1 MFLSTKEGLKPRYT
15 FPMDVLEGL
24 NDRQREAVTHGE
36 GPLLVLAGV
45 GTGKTTII
53 TRRIAFLISEGFVQ
67 RPNQLLVFTF
77 TERAAEEMLDRAFEW
92 VGYAALDA
100 WVSTYHSVCQRIL
113 QENAPLAG
121 LPHDFRVLDE
131 WDQKIFLLD
140 NLWRLPLRRFRPRA
154 VRNPLRFLQPLVS
167 LIQRAKDEGIT
178 PERYLSW
185 VEEEREK
192 GEQPEDVLELH
203 GELARIYAAYQRLLE
218 REGYVDFGDLILKTI
233 RLFEE
238 HPSLLLEYHR
248 RFPYV
253 LADEFQDTSPAEFRL
268 VELLGGHRNIT
279 VVGDDDQAI
288 YGFRG
293 VRWDNLR
300 NFLRRFP
307 EARLVVLEE
316 NYRSTQE
323 ILDRARRLILNN
335 RFRLEALAER
345 GEIPHR
351 ITKELRA
358 KKGEGPRP
366 RHFHFANV
374 VDEAEFLAEKVEE
387 LHREEGVPYGEFA
400 VLYRN
405 RYRPDPYLR
414 ALSERGIPWLLAG
427 RHGAGLFD
435 QEEIKV
441 LISFLRCIADPRDDQ
456 ALFHLLGSEIYRMP
470 GEDLAH
476 LLGLSQRWQRPLGE
490 ILVEAAAGK
499 VRLSPE
505 GARIAAEAVGHLS
518 RCRELSRGR
527 SAGQVL
533 YTYLADETGY
543 IERLS
548 RSQDRREG
556 RKLEHIADF
565 FEQVVR
571 RFEEISRHDRVPW
584 FVRYL
589 EELRGLG
596 YNPLVGEAEP
606 GAEAVQVLTFHQA
619 KGLEFRVVFLT
630 GLIEDFFPG
639 RPRRPALSLPPGLV
653 PEEVP
658 PEIAHLEEQRRLF
671 YVGMTRAKEHLFL
684 LSAEDYRLP
693 GEEPRKR
700 PAKVSRFV
708 VEALGPEGVAEEAA
722 GLPPLIRIDRHGRVS
737 PRPEPPVGEG
747 SPLVLSYR
755 QIDDYLTC
763 PLKYRYVHVLRVP
776 IVQHP
781 AVVLGHAVHRAI
793 QAYHLAKLQGR
804 SLSLE
809 ELLHVFR
816 NSWQAEGFLTA
827 RHEEEMVK
835 HGEECLRRFF
845 AFEEARGERPTM
857 VEQFFAFREG
867 NVRVIGYWD
876 RVDRLRDGALII
888 DYKTSLA
895 EPKDAARRARESLQL
910 AIYALAYERLV
921 GERPRWV
928 ELRFLTPEVV
938 IGRSRP
944 TDAMVS
950 RALRAIAEAEEGIR
964 ANAFDPKPSIHAC
977 RPCAY
982 RDICPHA
989 KPL

>member
-1 MFLSTKEGLKPRYT
+1 MEI
-15 FPMDVLEGL
+15 LEGL
-24 NDRQREAVTHGE
+24 NPRQREAVTHGE

-53 TRRIAFLISEGFVQ
+53 TRRIAFLIAEGFVQ

-121 LPHDFRVLDE
+121 LPHDFKVLDE

-140 NLWRLPLRRFRPRA
+140 HFWRLPLKKLRPRA
-154 VRNPLRFLQPLVS
+154 ARNPLRFLQPLVS
-167 LIQRAKDEGIT
+167 LIQRAKDEGIA
-178 PERYLSW
+178 PEDYLAW
-185 VEEEREK
+185 VERERGR
-192 GEQPEDVLELH
+192 GELPDDLLSLH
-203 GELARIYAAYQRLLE
+203 EELARAYAAYQRLLE
-218 REGYVDFGDLILKTI
+218 REGYVDFGDLILKTV
-233 RLFEE
+233 RLLEE
-238 HPSLLLEYHR
+238 NPSLLREYHR

-300 NFLRRFP
+300 TFLVRFP

-323 ILDRARRLILNN
+323 ILDRARRLIRHN

-345 GEIPHR
+345 GEIPYAV
-351 ITKELRA
+351 TKALRA
-358 KKGEGPRP
+358 SGPKRSGP
-366 RHFHFANV
+366 EPAHFHFASV
-374 VDEAEFLAEKVEE
+374 LDEAEFLANKIAE
-387 LHREEGVPYGEFA
+387 LHRGEGIPYGEFA

-441 LISFLRCIADPRDDQ
+441 LVSFLRCLADPKDDQ
-456 ALFHLLGSEIYRMP
+456 ALFHLLGSELYGMP
-470 GEDLAH
+470 GGDIST
-476 LLGLSQRWQRPLGE
+476 LLGLSQRWNRPLRE
-490 ILVEAAAGK
+490 ILEEAAAGK
-499 VRLSPE
+499 LLLSPRGRE
-505 GARIAAEAVGHLS
+505 IAAEAVKHLTA
-518 RCRELSRGR
+518 CGELAKGR
-527 SAGQVL
+527 PTGQVL
-533 YTYLADETGY
+533 YAYLSEHTGY

-548 RSQDRREG
+548 RSQDLSDG

-589 EELRGLG
+589 EELRAMG

-630 GLIEDFFPG
+630 GLVEDFFPG
-639 RPRRPALSLPPGLV
+639 RPRSPALSLPPGLV

-658 PEIAHLEEQRRLF
+658 REIAHLEEQRRLF

-684 LSAEDYRLP
+684 LSSEDYRLP
-693 GEEPRKR
+693 GEEPRRR

-708 VEALGPEGVAEEAA
+708 VEALGPEGISGVREE
-722 GLPPLIRIDRHGRVS
+722 LPPLLRISRTGR
-737 PRPEPPVGEG
+737 RPVRAEPGVREG
-747 SPLVLSYR
+747 APLVLSHR

-804 SLSLE
+804 TISLE
-809 ELLHVFR
+809 DLLVVFR
-816 NSWQAEGFLTA
+816 NSWQTAGFLSA
-827 RHEEEMVK
+827 RHEEELVR
-835 HGEECLRRFF
+835 HGEECLRRFY
-845 AFEEARGERPTM
+845 AFEEGSGERPAM
-857 VEQFFAFREG
+857 VEQFFAFPVG
-867 NVRVIGYWD
+867 DVRVIGYWD
-876 RVDRLRDGALII
+876 RVDRDEDGAVII
-888 DYKTSLA
+888 DYKTSQA
-895 EPKDAARRARESLQL
+895 ELRDAPRKARESLQL

-921 GERPRWV
+921 GERPVGV

-938 IGRSRP
+938 VGRARP
-944 TDAMVS
+944 TDRMLS
-950 RALRAIAEAEEGIR
+950 RAQGAIAEAAEGIR
-964 ANAFDPKPSIHAC
+964 AGVFDPKPSIHAC

>member
-1 MFLSTKEGLKPRYT
+1 MEILT
-15 FPMDVLEGL
+15 GL
-24 NDRQREAVTHGE
+24 NSKQREAVTHGE

-53 TRRIAFLISEGFVQ
+53 TRRVAFLISEGFVQ

-121 LPHDFRVLDE
+121 LPHDFKVLDE

-140 NLWRLPLRRFRPRA
+140 HFWRLPLRKLKPRA
-154 VRNPLRFLQPLVS
+154 TRNPLRFLQPIIF
-167 LIQRAKDEGIT
+167 LIQRAKDEGLS
-178 PERYLSW
+178 PEDYLAW
-185 VEEEREK
+185 VERK
-192 GEQPEDVLELH
+192 RGRGELPDDLISLH
-203 GELARIYAAYQRLLE
+203 EELARVYATYQGLLE
-218 REGYVDFGDLILKTI
+218 REGYVDFGDLILKAVK
-233 RLFEE
+233 LLEGN
-238 HPSLLLEYHR
+238 PSLLHEYHR

-300 NFLRRFP
+300 NFLTRFP

-323 ILDRARRLILNN
+323 ILDRARRLIRHNS
-335 RFRLEALAER
+335 FRLEALAER
-345 GEIPHR
+345 GEIPYGV
-351 ITKELRA
+351 TKVLQA
-358 KKGEGPRP
+358 SGPKKSGPEP
-366 RHFHFANV
+366 VHFHFTNV
-374 VDEAEFLAEKVEE
+374 LDEAEFLAEKIVE
-387 LHREEGVPYGEFA
+387 LRREESIPYGEFA

-414 ALSERGIPWLLAG
+414 ALSEREIPWLLAG
-427 RHGAGLFD
+427 RHGTGLFD

-441 LISFLRCIADPRDDQ
+441 LISFLRCLADPKDDQ
-456 ALFHLLGSEIYRMP
+456 SLFHLLGSELYEMP
-470 GEDLAH
+470 GEDISV
-476 LLGLSQRWQRPLGE
+476 LLGLSQRWNRPMREMLE
-490 ILVEAAAGK
+490 EAAAGK
-499 VRLSPE
+499 VLLSPE
-505 GARIAAEAVGHLS
+505 GRDVAARVREHL
-518 RCRELSRGR
+518 RACGELAKDRPT
-527 SAGQVL
+527 GQVL
-533 YTYLADETGY
+533 YAYLSEHTGY

-548 RSQDRREG
+548 RSQDLRDG

-584 FVRYL
+584 FVRYV
-589 EELRGLG
+589 EELRAMG

-606 GAEAVQVLTFHQA
+606 GVEAVQVLTFHQA

-639 RPRRPALSLPPGLV
+639 RPRSSALALPPGLV
-653 PEEVP
+653 PDEVP
-658 PEIAHLEEQRRLF
+658 REIAHLEEQRRLF
-671 YVGMTRAKEHLFL
+671 YVGMTRAKEYLFL
-684 LSAEDYRLP
+684 LSSEDYRLP

-708 VEALGPEGVAEEAA
+708 VEALGPENVAQIREE
-722 GLPPLIRIDRHGRVS
+722 LPPLVRISRTGRHPVRAE
-737 PRPEPPVGEG
+737 PEVREG
-747 SPLVLSYR
+747 APLILSHR

-763 PLKYRYVHVLRVP
+763 PLKYRYIHILRVP
-776 IVQHP
+776 IVLHP
-781 AVVLGHAVHRAI
+781 SVVLGHAVHRAI

-804 SLSLE
+804 AISLDD
-809 ELLHVFR
+809 LLLVFR
-816 NSWQAEGFLTA
+816 NSWQTEGFLSA
-827 RHEEEMVK
+827 RHEEEMLK
-835 HGEECLRRFF
+835 HGEKCLRRFF
-845 AFEEARGERPTM
+845 AFEEGRAERPAM
-857 VEQFFAFREG
+857 VEQFFAFPAG

-876 RVDRLRDGALII
+876 RVDRNEDGAVII
-888 DYKTSLA
+888 DYKTSQA
-895 EPKDAARRARESLQL
+895 ELKDAPRKARDSLQL

-921 GERPRWV
+921 GERPKGI

-938 IGRSRP
+938 IGRASP
-944 TDAMVS
+944 TDKMLS
-950 RALRAIAEAEEGIR
+950 RALRAIMEAEAGIR
-964 ANAFDPKPSIHAC
+964 ARIFDPKPNVHAC